1 MLTVTHALIDYWKRL
16 PFEPP
21 AARRRRLDSL
31 TERIRAAA
39 ERRDELLP
47 FALGDVEDDIV
58 AAATREYLHSAGAA
72 TRERHA
78 ALDDA
83 IEWIRRSLA
92 LNRGAVFAELLS
104 LEDESVTARLA
115 PLRLGLSS
123 SEMATACRSL
133 APRPGSP
140 VAEFLSDWLELLDG
154 SRLQAEHGIVCA
166 ALAAE
171 ACAKAA

>member
-16 PFEPP
+16 PIEPT
-21 AARRRRLDSL
+21 AARRRRLDAL
-31 TERIRAAA
+31 IERIRAAA
-39 ERRDELLP
+39 ERRDALLP
-47 FALGDVEDDIV
+47 FALGDVEDGIV

-72 TRERHA
+72 TRDRHA
-78 ALDDA
+78 ALHDA

-115 PLRLGLSS
+115 PLRLGLSTG
-123 SEMATACRSL
+123 EVATACRSL
-133 APRPGSP
+133 APRPGSA

-154 SRLQAEHGIVCA
+154 SELQAERRIVCA
-166 ALAAE
+166 ALAE
-171 ACAKAA
+171 TCAKAA

>member
-21 AARRRRLDSL
+21 AARRRRLE
-31 TERIRAAA
+31 TVIERIRATA
-39 ERRDELLP
+39 ERRDALLP
-47 FALGDVEDDIV
+47 FALGDVEDGIV
-58 AAATREYLHSAGAA
+58 AAAAREYLHSAGAA
-72 TRERHA
+72 TCERHA
-78 ALDDA
+78 AIHDA

-115 PLRLGLSS
+115 PLRLRLSS

-133 APRPGSP
+133 APRSGSP

-154 SRLQAEHGIVCA
+154 SGLQDERRVVCA
-166 ALAAE
+166 ALAE
-171 ACAKAA
+171 TCAKAA